1 MSKEKTIKIKL
12 IKSGIGRMKSHKL
25 CIKGLGFKKLNQTV
39 MIIDTPSNRGMM
51 NKISDMLEAVS
62 YTHLTL
68 PTKRIV

>member
-39 MIIDTPSNRGMM
+39 SIQDTPSNRGMI
-51 NKISDMLEAVS
+51 NKISDMLEMVES
-62 YTHLTL
+62 
-68 PTKRIV
+68 